1 MPSIEEMGTNQFR
14 DIMFLPQ
21 PLRSRILNGVCG
33 LVAADRE
40 MQCNEKRRDVLR
52 KAIKMFH
59 ALSVYTSSFE
69 PEFLARSSS
78 YFSSWS
84 DQKAEFLDLAH
95 YIDESVKLIEDE
107 QERCSSLGLDST
119 TQETI
124 ETYLLDLLVDQ
135 EDRQNK
141 LLETKGVSQLLKED
155 KEDTLRR
162 LYSLLDWRESTN
174 LSEQL
179 RVPFEVYISEYGSEI
194 IFDEAREHEM
204 VPRLLAFKSKLDL
217 IWKKCFR
224 EHEGLGH
231 SLREAFEAF
240 INKSKRSTMT
250 WGTDNPKPGEMIAKY
265 VNLILEGR
273 MKVSSGDASATKAKN
288 NEDVDM
294 ASEDEDAEIT
304 KQLDQVLELFRFLH
318 GKAVF
323 EAFYKKALAKR
334 LLLNRSASAD
344 AEKSMLTRLASGKSG
359 QVDHMLMC

>member
-1 MPSIEEMGTNQFR
+1 MGTNEFR
-14 DIMFLPQ
+14 DLVFLPQ
-21 PLRSRILNGVCG
+21 TLKARILGGACE
-33 LVAADRE
+33 LLAADRQ
-40 MQCNEKRRDVLR
+40 MKRNPERGDLLR

-78 YFSSWS
+78 YISAWS
-84 DQKAEFLDLAH
+84 DQKAEALDLAP
-95 YIDESVKLIEDE
+95 YIEESVDLIDTELA
-107 QERCSSLGLDST
+107 RCSLLGLDST
-119 TQETI
+119 TQKTI

-135 EDRQNK
+135 EDRQKK
-141 LLETKGVSQLLKED
+141 LLDTRGVSQLLEEGRED
-155 KEDTLRR
+155 I
-162 LYSLLDWRESTN
+162 LYKLYTLLDWRDSTS

-179 RVPFEVYISEYGSEI
+179 RVPFEAYISEQGSKI
-194 IFDEAREHEM
+194 VFDEARENEM
-204 VPRLLAFKSKLDL
+204 VTRLLAFKGKLDL
-217 IWKKCFR
+217 VWKKCFR

-231 SLREAFEAF
+231 TLREAFEAF

-273 MKVSSGDASATKAKN
+273 MKASSDHATVAKGNN

-294 ASEDEDAEIT
+294 ASEDEDVEIT

-344 AEKSMLTRLASGKSG
+344 AEKSMLTRLASGKSAHVLYI
-359 QVDHMLMC
+359 QD